1 MFDNP
6 QTKKA
11 NEMTAIQLLQENY
24 ISRGQFDTKSKSI
37 PWELMGLW
45 VSLVAIYDFHHN
57 CIIPRK
63 YDLLEICGGNVIH
76 FGWDLGLW
84 KKNWLLRSCIFL
96 TRLYI
101 CYNKQKWKCFTNWFR
116 IKLQCEQKKKKKKER
131 NLDNRVEQVDSN
143 GQTNAV
149 EDSQAKPPPNKI
161 ECFQLNVE
169 SNNKWAPDLDLAEY
183 ANTFIQNFAPTQTFK
198 ESTLDKNQV
207 PTNIKEEN
215 LLDQYLL
222 EQSKCIPLSQDK

>member
-1 MFDNP
+1 MFDNL

-24 ISRGQFDTKSKSI
+24 ISRRQFDTKSKSI
-37 PWELMGLW
+37 SGELTGSW
-45 VSLVAIYDFHHN
+45 VSLVAIYDFYHN

-63 YDLLEICGGNVIH
+63 YDLLEICGENVIH

-84 KKNWLLRSCIFL
+84 KKNWLLCSCIFL
-96 TRLYI
+96 TRLYM
-101 CYNKQKWKCFTNWFR
+101 CYNKQKWKCFTNDLESSFSVS
-116 IKLQCEQKKKKKKER
+116 KKKKKKER
-131 NLDNRVEQVDSN
+131 NLDNRVEQVASN

-169 SNNKWAPDLDLAEY
+169 SNNKWAPDLHLAEY
-183 ANTFIQNFAPTQTFK
+183 ANTFIQNFGPTQTFK

-215 LLDQYLL
+215 LPDQYLL
-222 EQSKCIPLSQDK
+222 EQSKCILLSQDK

>member
-1 MFDNP
+1 MIYWKSVVEMSSILVEIWGYGRKTGCFAAVFFLLDYTYATIN
-6 QTKKA
+6 K
-11 NEMTAIQLLQENY
+11 NENALPTDLE
-24 ISRGQFDTKSKSI
+24 SSFS
-37 PWELMGLW
+37 
-45 VSLVAIYDFHHN
+45 VS
-57 CIIPRK
+57 
-63 YDLLEICGGNVIH
+63 
-76 FGWDLGLW
+76 
-84 KKNWLLRSCIFL
+84 
-96 TRLYI
+96 
-101 CYNKQKWKCFTNWFR
+101 
-116 IKLQCEQKKKKKKER
+116 KKKKKKER

>member
-1 MFDNP
+1 MW
-6 QTKKA
+6 A
-11 NEMTAIQLLQENY
+11 
-24 ISRGQFDTKSKSI
+24 
-37 PWELMGLW
+37 
-45 VSLVAIYDFHHN
+45 
-57 CIIPRK
+57 
-63 YDLLEICGGNVIH
+63 
-76 FGWDLGLW
+76 
-84 KKNWLLRSCIFL
+84 
-96 TRLYI
+96 
-101 CYNKQKWKCFTNWFR
+101 
-116 IKLQCEQKKKKKKER
+116 KKKKKKER